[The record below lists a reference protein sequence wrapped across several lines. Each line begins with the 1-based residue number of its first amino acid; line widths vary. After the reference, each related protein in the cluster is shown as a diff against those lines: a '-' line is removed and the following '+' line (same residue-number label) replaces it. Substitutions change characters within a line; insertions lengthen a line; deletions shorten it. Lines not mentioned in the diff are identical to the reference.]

1 MKRVE
6 GSALKFGYAGQR
18 PAVDGVD
25 VSLPAGELAV
35 IVGPNGAGKST
46 LLKLLAG
53 LLRPQAGRVELD
65 GVPVA
70 ELGTRARARRIA
82 LVPQALRA
90 LPDARVESFVLGGR
104 YAHRGR
110 WGGRDA
116 SDHEAVEQ
124 ALDQCDLAGL
134 GGRFLT
140 ELSGGERQRVLV
152 ARALAQE
159 ADLLLVDE
167 PTNSLD
173 PEHQVRVFS
182 LIDGLVHGG
191 RAAAVVTHDLSLAG
205 QFATRI
211 LLLHHGRVAR
221 EGRPEEV
228 LQRACLEPVYGR
240 HLHYGRGPGR
250 GGEPGRPFVLPWL
263 TDP

>member
-1 MKRVE
+1 VKRVE